1 MITPE
6 ITCQKCHISKP
17 ITDFNIKSHK
27 GTCRACINA
36 TSRAWYEAHKQTKPR
51 EYRRNRKILEEN
63 TFTTCRI
70 CGLTTTLSEMRSKFI
85 CRKCNL
91 ATVKAKKVKRQ
102 QDRLEAQAR
111 ERALAILNACR
122 NRPTKRL
129 PDREI
134 YTDNENW
141 AIDNF
146 RFYADFSYLHTVSLS
161 ELTVDYH
168 IKKAEERQK
177 WIDRLHKKSKK
188 INYFSE
194 DLLNV
199 DNEEDTEG
207 ENLPYAL

>member
-129 PDREI
+129 PDREVYI
-134 YTDNENW
+134 PNSEWIVDNY
-141 AIDNF
+141 
-146 RFYADFSYLHTVSLS
+146 RFNSDFGYLHTVKLC
-161 ELTVDYH
+161 EFDIEYH
-168 IKKAEERQK
+168 IQKEKEHQLWVEKMAKKA
-177 WIDRLHKKSKK
+177 KK
-188 INYFSE
+188 IDKISE
-194 DLLNV
+194 DSLV
-199 DNEEDTEG
+199 DDNKDVTEEDLFEFP
-207 ENLPYAL
+207 L